1 MIFKTLII
9 LAMHPPRPCQ
19 RTRLATSDIATIDAC
34 SCSMVH
40 LNVGA
45 TTVRF
50 TPEAFDGLASLVL
63 EAVAELAARPAA
75 GAADPLHRAIG
86 RRLRGEA

>member
-1 MIFKTLII
+1 MIFKNFII
-9 LAMHPPRPCQ
+9 HAMHPPRPCQ
-19 RTRLATSDIATIDAC
+19 RTRLATGDIATIDAC
-34 SCSMVH
+34 SCSMIH

-75 GAADPLHRAIG
+75 GAADLPRAIG